1 MTTATDRGVV
11 NSLHRIMKANDP
23 GHRGYSYFVLG
34 NSKEGYRWE
43 LVDAAGAV
51 VGKSETCRQ
60 WSDCMQ
66 TLRTAQRH
74 AATKDVRDE
83 STK

>member
-1 MTTATDRGVV
+1 MATATNRRAV
-11 NSLHRIMKANDP
+11 NSLHRIMKATDP
-23 GHRGYSYFVLG
+23 GHRGYTYFVSG
-34 NSKEGYRWE
+34 NSKEGYQWE
-43 LVDAAGAV
+43 LLDAAGAV
-51 VGKSETCRQ
+51 VGKSEICRQ
-60 WSDCMQ
+60 WSDCVK